1 MTLESPAAAAAT
13 DAWSPVGSLTRT
25 ARTAER
31 MVWGVGKV
39 LLTVGE
45 TVNDAADVVLN
56 FVLGMLKAG
65 GATYDS
71 MTARLR
77 QVPVLGVGVT
87 GINEAIKT
95 TLDVMDSDV
104 RHGVDNRKRAFD
116 TLNRKMAAS
125 GSRLSSS
132 AATSAAAAA
141 PPNTVTFPQ
150 V

>member
-1 MTLESPAAAAAT
+1 MTLESPAAAAAATT
-13 DAWSPVGSLTRT
+13 DAWSPLGSLTRT
-25 ARTAER
+25 ALTAER

-45 TVNDAADVVLN
+45 TANDAADVVLN
-56 FVLGMLKAG
+56 FVLGLLKAG
-65 GATYDS
+65 GTTYDS

-77 QVPVLGVGVT
+77 NVPVIGVSVA

-104 RHGVDNRKRAFD
+104 RHGVEIRKQAFE

-132 AATSAAAAA
+132 AVAA
-141 PPNTVTFPQ
+141 PSNSVTFPQ
-150 V
+150 I